1 GRRPPGPP
9 PGPRRQD
16 PEGRPCRRRRGPAR
30 RGRRADRPPRPGD
43 PRDDRDRRGGILT
56 MAHAPR
62 STEVPPRRAVLPA
75 LLALVLAT
83 GTGPVP
89 ASDPD
94 GLAART
100 APAAPAR
107 KATVR
112 FEMLATNHMV
122 VSAKLNGKGPFDL
135 IFDVGAPITLLT
147 NRAALD

>member
-1 GRRPPGPP
+1 
-9 PGPRRQD
+9 
-16 PEGRPCRRRRGPAR
+16 
-30 RGRRADRPPRPGD
+30 
-43 PRDDRDRRGGILT
+43 

-100 APAAPAR
+100 APAAPAK

-112 FEMLATNHMV
+112 FEMLATNHIR
-122 VSAKLNGKGPFDL
+122 SPRPGPPGSSDGWRHRRSS
-135 IFDVGAPITLLT
+135 GAGGV
-147 NRAALD
+147 R